1 MRLSNYLSAFFVRF
15 FKHCAS
21 PRSGI
26 CLEKKAS
33 ESRRLPV
40 LSRALIAYIRVFMR
54 KGGVQDL
61 DMT

>member
-1 MRLSNYLSAFFVRF
+1 MRLSNYTSAFFVPF